1 MHRLHSH
8 IFLLRFVVN
17 SVEGFSHR
25 VDFSAYAVHHMR
37 HIKINQNDVLM
48 ESLCVTCVEGLYI
61 INH

>member
-48 ESLCVTCVEGLYI
+48 ESLCVTCVE
-61 INH
+61 